1 MVLRVCSRSGLPCYY
16 GVDKDTEAHQ
26 LGFHG
31 ASFLRASTDEDFQ
44 VTTTPYSPGFTQG
57 VSPGVRLQTDGQQQ
71 MVHPFS
77 ARDSLLSSPGMV
89 SIPVGLSGKELA
101 QLRTNASRSE
111 TTDRRPSDYS
121 SPPTTD
127 GDALGGVA
135 AENAPSPDAR
145 RLWSEVDLLRH
156 EVQQLRAERS
166 EPEAPP
172 TYVSEAA

>member
-1 MVLRVCSRSGLPCYY
+1 
-16 GVDKDTEAHQ
+16 
-26 LGFHG
+26 
-31 ASFLRASTDEDFQ
+31 
-44 VTTTPYSPGFTQG
+44 
-57 VSPGVRLQTDGQQQ
+57 
-71 MVHPFS
+71 
-77 ARDSLLSSPGMV
+77 MV